1 MAAEPRVASP
11 NGATIAGLP
20 RPAVTASRV
29 VLHLVAIVTC
39 AIMVFPLLWMVS
51 SAFKGPTEIF
61 TATPRLI
68 PLEPTLANFVTAFA
82 DKPVLS
88 WIRTTILIALGTTA
102 LRLVIAVP
110 AAYAF
115 ARLRFPR
122 KGILLGVIIGTMII
136 PGVVTLIPNYLTIVR
151 LGWVNTLQGVV
162 VPMAASSAF
171 FIFLFRQ
178 YMLQVPLELY
188 DAAML
193 DGAGHVRMLR
203 DITVP
208 LILPAIGAMVALSFL
223 WSWNAYLWP
232 LLVLPTLDAQTLAVG
247 LGTYAGDPDGVQLW
261 GPLMSVALLS
271 SMPPLVLFLGAQKL
285 LTEALTSGLK
295 G

>member
-1 MAAEPRVASP
+1 VPVGR
-11 NGATIAGLP
+11 LL
-20 RPAVTASRV
+20 
-29 VLHLVAIVTC
+29 LHAVAIVMC
-39 AIMVFPLLWMVS
+39 AVMIFPLLWMLS
-51 SAFKGPTEIF
+51 TAFKGPTEIF
-61 TATPRLI
+61 TAAPRLI
-68 PLEPTLANFVTAFA
+68 PLQPTLDNFGAAFA
-82 DKPVLS
+82 DKPVLA
-88 WIRTTILIALGTTA
+88 WIRNTVLIAVATTL
-102 LRLVIAVP
+102 LRLLITIP

-122 KGILLGVIIGTMII
+122 KGVLLGIVIGTMII
-136 PGVVTLIPNYLTIVR
+136 PGVVTLIPNYLLIAR
-151 LGWVNTLQGVV
+151 LGWINTLQGVV

-178 YMLQVPLELY
+178 HILQIPIDLY
-188 DAAML
+188 DAAEL
-193 DGAGHVRMLR
+193 DGAGHLRMLR

-208 LILPAIGAMVALSFL
+208 LIVPAIGAMIALSFL

-271 SMPPLVLFLGAQKL
+271 SLPPLVLFLGAQKL